1 MEEFCAY
8 CGDEILGEV
17 VRHDDNVFCCQ
28 ECLDAYNDE
37 ALLFLEED
45 ERDDI

>member
-8 CGDEILGEV
+8 CGGRVYGDAIRENE
-17 VRHDDNVFCCQ
+17 NVFCCE

-45 ERDDI
+45 ERQDV